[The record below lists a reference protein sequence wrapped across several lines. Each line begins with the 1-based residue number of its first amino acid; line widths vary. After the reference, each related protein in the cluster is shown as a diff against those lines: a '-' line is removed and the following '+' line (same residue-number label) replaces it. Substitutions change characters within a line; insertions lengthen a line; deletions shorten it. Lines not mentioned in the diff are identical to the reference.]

1 MIIEKEKTIGIF
13 FSIVG
18 LIFVFLSLG
27 YNYGSLN
34 NIGPGFL
41 PRWIG
46 ILIFLIGLYTIV
58 KNFST
63 KNITTFSIKEP
74 SFLIASIFVIPLVY
88 YFFGILL
95 AVSFMII
102 ISSSLD
108 SKFSIKNTLIILVF
122 LILFLVILQVSV
134 FPSLKL
140 L

>member
-1 MIIEKEKTIGIF
+1 MIIEKEKTTGVF

-18 LIFVFLSLG
+18 LIFVFLSLD

-34 NIGPGFL
+34 SIGPGFL
-41 PRWIG
+41 PRWVG

-63 KNITTFSIKEP
+63 KNITTFFIKEP
-74 SFLIASIFVIPLVY
+74 SLLITSIFVIPLVY
-88 YFFGILL
+88 HFFGILL

-122 LILFLVILQVSV
+122 LILFLVILQISF

>member
-1 MIIEKEKTIGIF
+1 MIIEKEKTTGIF

-18 LIFVFLSLG
+18 LIFVFLSLD
-27 YNYGSLN
+27 YNYGSLHS
-34 NIGPGFL
+34 IGPGFL

-63 KNITTFSIKEP
+63 KNITTFFIKEP
-74 SFLIASIFVIPLVY
+74 SLLIASIFVIPLVY

-122 LILFLVILQVSV
+122 LILFLVILQISF